1 MPLSSTKLANIG
13 WLTLIAILGLFIYL
27 DLLRFLVFLL
37 FMYLVIDLL
46 VHGLGKRIPLV
57 SRKAIL
63 YAVYALV
70 AGFIVFLAL
79 VVAPRFVAELPVYLQ
94 TLESN
99 LGGKISELLT
109 RWGITIQFPA
119 LKLKALEWGRD
130 HIDATFDLA
139 KRAGANVVL
148 LMFAFII
155 TFLITHDRL
164 RLGGSETPCAPQEN
178 LWHYLANFLE
188 QKIAAFY
195 GYFRQVMA
203 AQVIISLIN
212 AILTLGLLLVLGI
225 PHKIALT
232 VMVFVFGL
240 LPIVGNLISN
250 TLICISALLW
260 AGLLQLI
267 AALVFLVVI
276 HKLEYFLNGKIIG
289 NRVKLPMYITL
300 LALIIG
306 ESLFHISG
314 MILSIPVI
322 LFVRAELS
330 AIKTNAGPSQTQ
342 A

>member
-1 MPLSSTKLANIG
+1 MPLSATKLVNFG
-13 WLTLIAILGLFIYL
+13 WLTLLALLGLFIFL

-46 VHGLGKRIPLV
+46 VHGLGKRIPFV

-63 YAVYALV
+63 YTVYTLV

-79 VVAPRFVAELPVYLQ
+79 VVAPRFVTELPAYMQ
-94 TLESN
+94 TLF
-99 LGGKISELLT
+99 T
-109 RWGITIQFPA
+109 RWGLTMQFPE
-119 LKLKALEWGRD
+119 LKLRALEWGRN

-139 KRAGANVVL
+139 KRAGTNVVL
-148 LMFAFII
+148 LIFAFVI
-155 TFLITHDRL
+155 TFLVTHDRL
-164 RLGGSETPCAPQEN
+164 RRDNSETPGTPQDD
-178 LWHYLANFLE
+178 LWHFLADFLD
-188 QKIAAFY
+188 QKISAFY

-203 AQVIISLIN
+203 AQVVISLIN

-225 PHKIALT
+225 PHKIALV

-260 AGLLQLI
+260 AGFVQLV

-289 NRVKLPMYITL
+289 NFVKLPMYITL
-300 LALIIG
+300 LGLIIG

-330 AIKTNAGPSQTQ
+330 AIKTNIGTSPTRT
-342 A
+342 